1 MILWEKK
8 SMNIANKIT
17 LLRIVMIPIFM
28 ILMLV
33 KFPFHM
39 EAALAVFLI
48 AALTDKLDGHL
59 ARKYNLIT
67 DFGKF
72 MDPLADKLLV
82 TGAFVILIQLGRID
96 AWIVFVILA
105 REFAITGLRSIAS
118 AQNIVIAASNFGKL
132 KTVSQIVAICILM
145 LNNFPFSL
153 LNLPV
158 DIIAIYTTLI
168 ITILSGLDYFNKN
181 ILVLSPR
188 KLENKI

>member
-1 MILWEKK
+1 
-8 SMNIANKIT
+8 MNIANKIT
-17 LLRIVMIPIFM
+17 LLRIAMIPIFM
-28 ILMLV
+28 IFMLV

-39 EAALAVFLI
+39 EVALAVFLI
-48 AALTDKLDGHL
+48 ASLTDKLDGHI

-158 DIIAIYTTLI
+158 DIIAVYVTLI
-168 ITILSGLDYFNKN
+168 ITIWSGLDYFSKN
-181 ILVLSPR
+181 MLVLNPR
-188 KLENKI
+188 KLENKV